1 MGTDIGTTETGGYDL
16 HVRFADNGNKR
27 IKRVVFTLNDGS
39 TVVDTARS
47 RPA

>member
-1 MGTDIGTTETGGYDL
+1 LGRRKLADTIFTSDSQTT
-16 HVRFADNGNKR
+16 GNKR